1 MDKVIR
7 NIAIALMTLIIVLF
21 IFDQKANATT
31 LTTQA
36 KHILQ
41 SELDTHN
48 IVDNRLKKEIRCLA
62 ENIYFE
68 SRAENETGKAAVG
81 NVTKKR
87 VLDSRWP
94 ST

>member
-41 SELDTHN
+41 SE
-48 IVDNRLKKEIRCLA
+48 
-62 ENIYFE
+62 
-68 SRAENETGKAAVG
+68 
-81 NVTKKR
+81 
-87 VLDSRWP
+87 
-94 ST
+94 